1 MGMSYEERYF
11 QYDKYIKL
19 VAEHENNHNYLP
31 KIENINYELAK
42 EELSENEF
50 KIFIIYSCFKKAMDR
65 GDGAEIIDIAEDTF
79 KELKNASLDLP
90 VSAEFINSL
99 FSFDSIYKVMYD
111 LLQLA
116 VDGEYR
122 GVKKSKDYIDG
133 VIDSIVVLKRFQRYN
148 GFGDFEWTVKW
159 NNAIDYNPKDT

>member
-1 MGMSYEERYF
+1 MGMTYEEKYF
-11 QYDKYIKL
+11 EYDKYIKL
-19 VAEHENNHNYLP
+19 VVDHEHGHNTIP
-31 KIENINYELAK
+31 EIENIDYSLAK

-50 KIFIIYSCFKKAMDR
+50 KIFIIYSCFKKAMN
-65 GDGAEIIDIAEDTF
+65 GDGAEIIDIAEDTL

-90 VSAEFINSL
+90 LSAEFINSL

-111 LLQLA
+111 LLSLA

-133 VIDSIVVLKRFQRYN
+133 IIDSIVVLKKFQRYN
-148 GFGDFEWTVKW
+148 GFGDFEWTVRW
-159 NNAIDYNPKDT
+159 NDAINHNPKGA

>member
-1 MGMSYEERYF
+1 MGMSYDQRYF
-11 QYDKYIKL
+11 EYDKYIKL
-19 VAEHENNHNYLP
+19 VVDHEHQHNTIP
-31 KIENINYELAK
+31 EIENIDYSLAK

-50 KIFIIYSCFKKAMDR
+50 KIFIIYSCFKKAMN
-65 GDGAEIIDIAEDTF
+65 GDGAELIDIAESTL

-90 VSAEFINSL
+90 ASAEFINSL

-111 LLQLA
+111 LLSLA

-133 VIDSIVVLKRFQRYN
+133 VIDSIVVLKKFQRYN
-148 GFGDFEWTVKW
+148 GFGDFEWTVRW
-159 NNAIDYNPKDT
+159 NDAINHNPKGA